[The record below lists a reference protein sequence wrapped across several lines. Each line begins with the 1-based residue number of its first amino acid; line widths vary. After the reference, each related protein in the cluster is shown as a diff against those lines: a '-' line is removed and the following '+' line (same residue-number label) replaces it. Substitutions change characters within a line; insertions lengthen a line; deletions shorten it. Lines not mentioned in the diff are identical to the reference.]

1 MAYLW
6 FNDYVLFGVSLNNCI
21 YFVGPIVCFESLLSL
36 HGEDVTIFNDM
47 IVAVEDLRNV
57 EFTLVIVDNKPT
69 QAHFQEQESNKPS
82 TIPLLECHTFPLP
95 RVTGSR
101 NNLKVM
107 IPVPNYILT
116 QIPIEELKH
125 LSFSVTPV
133 LFNIGINEHATLA
146 GKFGNNGP
154 QVSIIKNTSIIMYLN
169 QND

>member
-1 MAYLW
+1 
-6 FNDYVLFGVSLNNCI
+6 
-21 YFVGPIVCFESLLSL
+21 
-36 HGEDVTIFNDM
+36 M

-69 QAHFQEQESNKPS
+69 PANIKYDDSNRNKENS
-82 TIPLLECHTFPLP
+82 SSNSSNVPLLACHSFPLP

-116 QIPIEELKH
+116 HIPIEELKH
-125 LSFSVTPV
+125 LSFSITPV

-154 QVSIIKNTSIIMYLN
+154 QVLKPKMSTVKILHYFFCTNLKLNTFLSIFLIVLGEK
-169 QND
+169 

>member
-1 MAYLW
+1 MLPSKID
-6 FNDYVLFGVSLNNCI
+6 FNTTIIFLGPLVS
-21 YFVGPIVCFESLLSL
+21 FESLLSL

-69 QAHFQEQESNKPS
+69 KPHMKEEEQIHTNEDNNSKQS
-82 TIPLLECHTFPLP
+82 SGTIPLLACHSFPLP

-101 NNLKVM
+101 NSLKVM

-116 QIPIEELKH
+116 QITIEEIKH
-125 LSFSVTPV
+125 LSFTITPV

-154 QVSIIKNTSIIMYLN
+154 QVSNKKSIH
-169 QND
+169 

>member
-1 MAYLW
+1 M
-6 FNDYVLFGVSLNNCI
+6 S
-21 YFVGPIVCFESLLSL
+21 FESLLSL

-69 QAHFQEQESNKPS
+69 QAQVQEDEPNKS
-82 TIPLLECHTFPLP
+82 KENDKSKHSSGTVPLLACHSFPLP

-101 NNLKVM
+101 NSLKVM

-116 QIPIEELKH
+116 QIPIEEIKQ
-125 LSFSVTPV
+125 LSFSITPV

-154 QVSIIKNTSIIMYLN
+154 QVIQIYQKYKNLLNPMNIYISHSYLIY
-169 QND
+169 

>member
-1 MAYLW
+1 
-6 FNDYVLFGVSLNNCI
+6 
-21 YFVGPIVCFESLLSL
+21 
-36 HGEDVTIFNDM
+36 M

-69 QAHFQEQESNKPS
+69 PAQIKEEGKEKCSKQSPS
-82 TIPLLECHTFPLP
+82 ALPLLECHTFPLP

-116 QIPIEELKH
+116 QIPIEEIKH

-154 QVSIIKNTSIIMYLN
+154 QVSIT
-169 QND
+169 Q

>member
-1 MAYLW
+1 M
-6 FNDYVLFGVSLNNCI
+6 VT
-21 YFVGPIVCFESLLSL
+21 FESLLSL

-69 QAHFQEQESNKPS
+69 PAHIKGDISNKSNENDRDNSPS
-82 TIPLLECHTFPLP
+82 SNVPLLACHSFPLP

-116 QIPIEELKH
+116 HIPIEELKH
-125 LSFSVTPV
+125 LSFSITPV

-154 QVSIIKNTSIIMYLN
+154 QVLK
-169 QND
+169 

>member
-1 MAYLW
+1 
-6 FNDYVLFGVSLNNCI
+6 
-21 YFVGPIVCFESLLSL
+21 
-36 HGEDVTIFNDM
+36 M

-57 EFTLVIVDNKPT
+57 EFTLVIVDNSPSH
-69 QAHFQEQESNKPS
+69 AHIRENERQKYSNESSDNQSPS
-82 TIPLLECHTFPLP
+82 TIPVLEGHTFPLP

-116 QIPIEELKH
+116 QIPIEEIKH
-125 LSFSVTPV
+125 LSFSITPV

-154 QVSIIKNTSIIMYLN
+154 QVSNREN
-169 QND
+169 R

>member
-1 MAYLW
+1 MAYFIQNVTVPW
-6 FNDYVLFGVSLNNCI
+6 IFFFDNSFNNIS
-21 YFVGPIVCFESLLSL
+21 YFLGPIVSFESLLSL

-47 IVAVEDLRNV
+47 IVAVEDLRTV
-57 EFTLVIVDNKPT
+57 EFTLVIVDNKPS
-69 QAHFQEQESNKPS
+69 QAHFQEHDNNKQSPS
-82 TIPLLECHTFPLP
+82 TIPLLDCHTFPLP

-154 QVSIIKNTSIIMYLN
+154 QVSNVK
-169 QND
+169 

>member
-1 MAYLW
+1 M
-6 FNDYVLFGVSLNNCI
+6 SL
-21 YFVGPIVCFESLLSL
+21 GPLVTFESLLSL

-69 QAHFQEQESNKPS
+69 PAHIKGDISNKSNENDRDNSPS
-82 TIPLLECHTFPLP
+82 SNVPLLACHSFPLP

-116 QIPIEELKH
+116 HIPIEELKH
-125 LSFSVTPV
+125 LAFSITPV

-154 QVSIIKNTSIIMYLN
+154 QVLK
-169 QND
+169 

>member
-1 MAYLW
+1 
-6 FNDYVLFGVSLNNCI
+6 
-21 YFVGPIVCFESLLSL
+21 
-36 HGEDVTIFNDM
+36 M

-69 QAHFQEQESNKPS
+69 PAHIKGDISNKSNENDRDNSPS
-82 TIPLLECHTFPLP
+82 SNVPLLACHSFPLP

-116 QIPIEELKH
+116 HIPIEELKH
-125 LSFSVTPV
+125 LSFSITPV

-154 QVSIIKNTSIIMYLN
+154 QVLKPKMLN
-169 QND
+169 VKMLHYISFVLILS